1 MTLMSFAAA
10 AYTKFLDFLYPP
22 ECVICHT
29 PGTFLCADCLAEI
42 EPIAEPLCPTC
53 GYPLPAPHAE
63 CRQCRRY
70 PVRWVSTIRSVAL
83 FTPGVLR
90 EAIHKFKYQNME
102 ILGKSLAPLLTTCY
116 TINQMNAQVIVPVP
130 LHKSRYKQRG
140 YNQSEILARQ
150 LSAQLELP
158 VDTTSLV
165 RHRRTKPQMSL
176 NATQRQSNVAGAFLC
191 NGNTISGKAVLLIDD
206 VCTTGA
212 TLDACGAALRHTGA
226 SVVTAL
232 TLARA
237 V

>member
-1 MTLMSFAAA
+1 MTLTSFVASV
-10 AYTKFLDFLYPP
+10 YTTFLDFLYPP

-29 PGTFLCADCLAEI
+29 PGTFLCADCLSEI
-42 EPIAEPLCPTC
+42 EPIAEPICAVC
-53 GYPLPAPHAE
+53 GYPLPAPNAE

-70 PVRWVSTIRSVAL
+70 PLRAVNNIRSVAL

-116 TINQMNAQVIVPVP
+116 TINQMDAQVIVPVP

-150 LSAQLELP
+150 LAAQIGLP
-158 VDTTSLV
+158 VDATSLV
-165 RHRRTKPQMSL
+165 RHRRTQPQMSL
-176 NATQRQSNVAGAFLC
+176 SAARRQSNVADAFLC
-191 NGNTISGKAVLLIDD
+191 NSNTILGKAVLLIDD

-212 TLDACGAALRHTGA
+212 TLDACGSALMNAGA
-226 SVVTAL
+226 SVVNAL